1 MGKRKVES
9 GDNPEL
15 PRKGADE
22 GDNSNQ
28 NMWALPMGL
37 ALGTEEGKSTQG
49 TESRQNEVSPPNGG
63 LDSQP
68 TGTSLQLASLVRGYG
83 YNGKG
88 FSPPEGELIKEA
100 RVYNRTLIKAGKR
113 EDRWAATGQPN
124 KSW

>member
-22 GDNSNQ
+22 RDNSNQ
-28 NMWALPMGL
+28 NTWALPMGL

-68 TGTSLQLASLVRGYG
+68 TGPSLQLASLVRGYG
-83 YNGKG
+83 YTGKG
-88 FSPPEGELIKEA
+88 FSPPEGEF
-100 RVYNRTLIKAGKR
+100 G
-113 EDRWAATGQPN
+113 
-124 KSW
+124 S